1 MKVKQPQ
8 TLWRWLCLR
17 ILTLAIGTVL
27 LIALCMWL
35 RFTVQYLWT
44 THRMPEAVL
53 NEFLTLREHP
63 ELNPARYHEIIDK
76 WWGISFSSPS
86 IASSD
91 WLTVGVLVLVTIPF
105 IAYFGLRHAR
115 PLSAQFSQLRIA
127 ADEVTDGHF
136 GAQAELTPEAPAEL
150 VQFAQ
155 NFNAMTR
162 QLARYEKELRASH
175 VAMAHELRSP
185 LTAAMIHA
193 LEAQGVVI
201 QLANRQFLDEKSE
214 GAVHQGII
222 ARVKPGRQYQEN
234 DLPDLLAQLDQ
245 PFLLILDGVTDP
257 HNLGACLRSADAAGV
272 HAVIVPKDR
281 SAQLNATAKKVACGA
296 AENVPLIRV
305 TNLARTMR
313 LLQEENVWIVGTA
326 GEADHTLF
334 QSKMTGPM
342 ALVMGAEG
350 EGMRRLTRE
359 HCDELISIPMA
370 GSVSSLNV
378 SVATGICL
386 FEAVRQRS

>member
-1 MKVKQPQ
+1 MSEMIYGIHAVQALLERAPERFQ
-8 TLWRWLCLR
+8 EVF
-17 ILTLAIGTVL
+17 ILKGREDKRL
-27 LIALCMWL
+27 
-35 RFTVQYLWT
+35 
-44 THRMPEAVL
+44 MPL
-53 NEFLTLREHP
+53 
-63 ELNPARYHEIIDK
+63 
-76 WWGISFSSPS
+76 
-86 IASSD
+86 
-91 WLTVGVLVLVTIPF
+91 
-105 IAYFGLRHAR
+105 
-115 PLSAQFSQLRIA
+115 
-127 ADEVTDGHF
+127 
-136 GAQAELTPEAPAEL
+136 
-150 VQFAQ
+150 
-155 NFNAMTR
+155 
-162 QLARYEKELRASH
+162 
-175 VAMAHELRSP
+175 
-185 LTAAMIHA
+185 IHA

-201 QLANRQFLDEKSE
+201 QVASRQFLDEKSE

-234 DLPDLLAQLDQ
+234 DLPDLIASLDQ
-245 PFLLILDGVTDP
+245 PFFLILDGVTDP

-313 LLQEENVWIVGTA
+313 MLQEENVWIVGTA

-334 QSKMTGPM
+334 QSKMTGSL

-370 GSVSSLNV
+370 GSVSALNV
-378 SVATGICL
+378 SGNSSAGSSPVCSMNLSCAPRFFNTLMRLRKLPIGFCSFRMSSQILFSSNEVTEPEAFRFCL
-386 FEAVRQRS
+386 IALIAR